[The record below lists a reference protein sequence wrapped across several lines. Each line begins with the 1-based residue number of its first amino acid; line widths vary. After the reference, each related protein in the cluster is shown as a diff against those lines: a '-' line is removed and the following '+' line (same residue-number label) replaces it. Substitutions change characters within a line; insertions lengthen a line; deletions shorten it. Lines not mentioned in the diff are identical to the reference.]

1 MRARS
6 CKHGTSDTV
15 GAMSAEPALI
25 AVHRR
30 GERSALSALFSASP
44 LRLLAPRNH
53 GHAAW
58 VYAASLGGG
67 LVDGDAIDLRANVA
81 EDAWLVLATQAS
93 TKVYRSS
100 ARGTTH
106 TLACDVASRG
116 ALVCIPDPVV
126 PFAGARYVQRSTL
139 RLARDASLVWLDGVT
154 CGRRLSDERWKFAH
168 YSARTNIERDG
179 EVVVRDHTV
188 LDPAH
193 GALAE
198 RMGRHGALA
207 TLIVLGPAFEGLARA
222 IVSRAPRPTAD
233 LVASASPIDC
243 GVVVRA
249 AGSSAEIVSRA
260 IASLLESLPALLGD
274 DPSSRRW

>member
-1 MRARS
+1 M
-6 CKHGTSDTV
+6 
-15 GAMSAEPALI
+15 
-25 AVHRR
+25 
-30 GERSALSALFSASP
+30 
-44 LRLLAPRNH
+44 LAPRNH

-67 LVDGDAIDLRANVA
+67 LVDGDAIDLRVTVA
-81 EDAWLVLATQAS
+81 EDAWLALATQAS

-100 ARGTTH
+100 ARGTSQ
-106 TLACDVASRG
+106 TLACDVAARG

-126 PFAGARYVQRSTL
+126 PFAGARYAQRSTL

-154 CGRRLSDERWKFAH
+154 CGRRLSDERWDFAH
-168 YSARTNIERDG
+168 YSARTNIKREG

-193 GALAE
+193 GALPQ

-207 TLIVLGPAFEGLARA
+207 TLIVLGPAFAELSRA
-222 IVSRAPRPTAD
+222 ISKCAPRPTAD
-233 LVASASPIDC
+233 LVASASPIDG

-260 IASLLESLPALLGD
+260 IASMLASLPSLLGD
-274 DPSSRRW
+274 DPSARRW